1 MWLLVTCYVGMAMC
15 KILNPH
21 MFFVDIFPWL
31 PFPGAGGQ
39 IGTIFSWHNGTC
51 PYVPHYMIMIL
62 IASFDISYPNLFI
75 SPEYYFDSIVFSS
88 FYRLFA
94 TYFLFV
100 PCSQKYTY
108 LPVCICSPL
117 LTYSP
122 NAPHLS
128 SQCAPGMG
136 HIGTVEIH
144 FSKVLTPTIFAQ

>member
-1 MWLLVTCYVGMAMC
+1 MLAWPYV
-15 KILNPH
+15 KFSILTFFCWHFSLITFSRSRWADWDN
-21 MFFVDIFPWL
+21 FFVAQWDIVPM
-31 PFPGAGGQ
+31 
-39 IGTIFSWHNGTC
+39 WHC

-75 SPEYYFDSIVFSS
+75 SPEYYFDSIVLSS
-88 FYRLFA
+88 FYRLVA

-117 LTYSP
+117 LTCSP
-122 NAPHLS
+122 NAPNLS
-128 SQCAPGMG
+128 SQCAPGIG